1 MVSIRKYVISDDLT
15 GRDLFYFEVFK
26 QDDMIF
32 FDSNLVFKTKKL
44 KDLIELLISNDL
56 PNETVEIIAAKL
68 FTSVKR
74 IKYYD
79 QFYFDDCVLDKNGKL
94 NFDSYKL
101 LQQLNYEK
109 LKSDGEYDVP
119 ISRNN
124 YPDLFAVVNNEL
136 CIHKN
141 RVMKD
146 SKSITKI
153 QFEFHLINEP
163 LKFEYVNVYDKDN
176 KFYRHKSEEGYD
188 TYFILRNKTLHLA
201 FRTK

>member
-1 MVSIRKYVISDDLT
+1 METIKTWMISNVA
-15 GRDLFYFEVFK
+15 GRNIFYFEIFK
-26 QDDMIF
+26 QDDIIY

-79 QFYFDDCVLDKNGKL
+79 QFYFDDSVLDKDGKL
-94 NFDSYKL
+94 NINSYKL
-101 LQQLNYEK
+101 LQELNYEK
-109 LKSDGEYDVP
+109 MKSDGEDDVP
-119 ISRNN
+119 VSRNN
-124 YPDLFAVVNNEL
+124 YPGLFSVINNQL

-141 RVMKD
+141 RIMKD

-153 QFEFHLINEP
+153 QFESHLINDP
-163 LKFEYVNVYDKDN
+163 LKFEYVNVYDNAN

-188 TYFILRNKTLHLA
+188 TYFVLRNKTLQLA
-201 FRTK
+201 FRAK